1 MPKAKTTPKNERKE
15 KVPTKIRIPSLDCK
29 PLTNCVK
36 PNHTKR
42 GEKVPTQIPIP
53 SLDCK
58 PLTNWLKQITQREG
72 KLHCTTMAFRDF
84 KDVITLQNSRL
95 VAYHFWTTGESV
107 QVVLKV
113 TLSSP
118 CLWASFHPL
127 SSLSMVSAR
136 K

>member
-1 MPKAKTTPKNERKE
+1 MVQLRKSTNPAEGKGRNTKRGPMPKAKTTAKNKRK
-15 KVPTKIRIPSLDCK
+15 
-29 PLTNCVK
+29 
-36 PNHTKR
+36 
-42 GEKVPTQIPIP
+42 EKVPTQIPIP
-53 SLDCK
+53 SIDRK
-58 PLTNWLKQITQREG
+58 PLTNRMKQITQREG
-72 KLHCTTMAFRDF
+72 KLHCTTMAFGDF
-84 KDVITLQNSRL
+84 KDVITFQNSSL